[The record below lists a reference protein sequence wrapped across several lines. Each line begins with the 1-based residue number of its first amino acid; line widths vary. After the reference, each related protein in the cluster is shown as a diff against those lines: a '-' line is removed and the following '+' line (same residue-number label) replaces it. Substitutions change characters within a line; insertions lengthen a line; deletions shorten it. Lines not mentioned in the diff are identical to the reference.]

1 MAYSTLYP
9 YQPLGVAMNTFQDA
23 LDFLDLV
30 SPNVYP
36 KFDSRGTTDVILV
49 GKAKKILED
58 VTRRLFHLK
67 NSLTDFK
74 ANEETRKWVVQE
86 VQKVY
91 PKGEVFHCSR
101 TTTYEFGPI

>member
-1 MAYSTLYP
+1 
-9 YQPLGVAMNTFQDA
+9 MNTFQDA

-36 KFDSRGTTDVILV
+36 EFDSRYLADVGLV

-67 NSLTDFK
+67 NSLTDFT

-86 VQKVY
+86 AQKIY
-91 PKGEVFHCSR
+91 PKGEIFHGSR
-101 TTTYEFGPI
+101 TTTYEFGSI

>member
-1 MAYSTLYP
+1 LIFDTEECVSAILLQLILLPFSAP
-9 YQPLGVAMNTFQDA
+9 VI
-23 LDFLDLV
+23 LV

-36 KFDSRGTTDVILV
+36 DSDVRTV

-67 NSLTDFK
+67 NSLNAPT
-74 ANEETRKWVVQE
+74 ANEDTRKWVVQE

-91 PKGEVFHCSR
+91 PKGEVFHGSR
-101 TTTYEFGPI
+101 TTTYEFGSI